1 MRLNRRSCAQLFL
14 LISFLSFALIVFFG
28 KASAE
33 EAPFSLRAAIDE
45 ALQNNPEILAAKRAY
60 DAANARIWQAAS
72 LNDPLIEF
80 EYDRMTA
87 DRMLSGDPMRTYAIS
102 QEIPFPTKLYLR
114 AKIAAKLAKVS
125 YENYRTKER
134 AVLSQVK
141 AAYSEL
147 SVIYKSIE
155 VEKENKGILE
165 QFSAVAATRYSTA
178 QGTQAD
184 ALKAQIEL
192 AKVDNELIMLEQRRL
207 TAQARLNVLM
217 NKGPETEIGI
227 PAPEGAVSFTHSL
240 EKFYDIT
247 RENNPELKAY
257 RYAIEKGKAAYDL
270 SANELMPDFMI
281 KFRQMMDEDHEWAG
295 MLGATVPLWF
305 MEKQA
310 FGIKEMKAELEMLK
324 AEYRMKENMVL
335 FDVRDSVARVDANK
349 KIIELYEMAFI
360 PQAAETVNAAMKGY
374 ESGKADFLT
383 LLDSQ
388 RMLIEFKL
396 DHYRA
401 ILDFR
406 VALADLERNVGIEL
420 NRLDERSKYEKK

>member
-1 MRLNRRSCAQLFL
+1 MKRHTFG
-14 LISFLSFALIVFFG
+14 ILIVFLLFSSLSLSEEPA
-28 KASAE
+28 KLSLDSAI
-33 EAPFSLRAAIDE
+33 SE
-45 ALQNNPEILAAKRAY
+45 ALISNPEILAAKRAY

-102 QEIPFPTKLYLR
+102 QEVPFPTKLYLR

-134 AVLSQVK
+134 AVLSEVK
-141 AAYSEL
+141 AAYAEL

-217 NKGPETEIGI
+217 NKGPETEIGM
-227 PAPEGAVSFTHSL
+227 PAPEGTVSFIQPL
-240 EKFYDIT
+240 ENFYDIT
-247 RENNPELKAY
+247 REKNPELRAY

-281 KFRQMMDEDHEWAG
+281 KFRQMMDEDHQWAG
-295 MLGATVPLWF
+295 MLGATIPLWF

-335 FDVRDSVARVDANK
+335 FDVRDSFARVDANK
-349 KIIELYEMAFI
+349 KIIELYETAFL
-360 PQAAETVNAAMKGY
+360 PQASETVNAAMRGY

-406 VALADLERNVGIEL
+406 VALADLERSIGAEL
-420 NRLDERSKYEKK
+420 DTLGERSKYEKQ